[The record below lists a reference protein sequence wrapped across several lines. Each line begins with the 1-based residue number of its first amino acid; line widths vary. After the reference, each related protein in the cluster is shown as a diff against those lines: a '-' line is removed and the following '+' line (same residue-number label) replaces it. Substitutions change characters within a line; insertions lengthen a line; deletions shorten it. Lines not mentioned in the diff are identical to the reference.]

1 MFISSSYSFE
11 RTLLLPYFRDVVL
24 LRLLEKLLSRDGL
37 AKDVA
42 ARTRSLSKAVTDE
55 LDSLIPASSSISLIL
70 IVSSLSK
77 TDWKS

>member
-11 RTLLLPYFRDVVL
+11 RTLLLPYLRDVML
-24 LRLLEKLLSRDGL
+24 LRLLEKLPSRDGL

-42 ARTRSLSKAVTDE
+42 VRTRSLSKAVTDE

-77 TDWKS
+77 TDRKS